1 MNGTDLYVYSEMAS
15 NTDGRTSSMDYISGD
30 DVVKFVEDT
39 YFVNGAP
46 LTNLSFSLVDD
57 GNNAGRKVL
66 QVKGT
71 LGTDDYTILH
81 YSQAV
86 LIVNE
91 EVYVAEV
98 FSGIYGSEFK
108 PTVDSEN
115 KFKLGA
121 DGKMM
126 FRGKEIFV
134 DSTSTYTH
142 FDFYQDSK
150 LYYYSFTVNATNITF
165 NDSIVYNVPY
175 YFAAFFDFKGAYMSA
190 DKTKAFYFAE
200 KTVYYDETSTTSFS
214 VMPTD
219 TGATMKLGGRD
230 AIFTKTAQGV
240 ISLVYNGITYNPV
253 SFDLN
258 DIVGDYIVYNGNSG
272 GIKMSY
278 NPNDTSY
285 YAPKLSKLIVRNG
298 EITP

>member
-1 MNGTDLYVYSEMAS
+1 MAS
-15 NTDGRTSSMDYISGD
+15 D
-30 DVVKFVEDT
+30 
-39 YFVNGAP
+39 
-46 LTNLSFSLVDD
+46 L
-57 GNNAGRKVL
+57 
-66 QVKGT
+66 
-71 LGTDDYTILH
+71 
-81 YSQAV
+81 
-86 LIVNE
+86 
-91 EVYVAEV
+91 
-98 FSGIYGSEFK
+98 
-108 PTVDSEN
+108 
-115 KFKLGA
+115 
-121 DGKMM
+121 
-126 FRGKEIFV
+126 
-134 DSTSTYTH
+134 
-142 FDFYQDSK
+142 
-150 LYYYSFTVNATNITF
+150 NATNITF

-298 EITP
+298 EITPVINFNYGDNAYLIKNTDSATMAKLPYLAVQDKFAKLVGSEIFNGKVLSIAVGVTTKPNSTDLMPSLVVLYGGETATLEKEDFQNFRVTLGGVEYFLRSNDDSATKDILPKSEAKRS